1 MENYKDIIEKLKD
14 DEKFIEVVQETLNER
29 TSKEIFRDAQQWKV
43 LLKETQELR
52 QSYENLIAD
61 MKVMKEEVIR
71 ATWGNKIRHKLARLL
86 LR

>member
-1 MENYKDIIEKLKD
+1 MENYQDIIEKLKD
-14 DEKFIEVVQETLNER
+14 DERFIEVVQETLNER
-29 TSKEIFRDAQQWKV
+29 TSKEILRDAQQWKV

-71 ATWGNKIRHKLARLL
+71 VTWGNKIRHKLARLL

>member
-29 TSKEIFRDAQQWKV
+29 TSKEILCDAQQWKV

>member
-29 TSKEIFRDAQQWKV
+29 TSKETLRDAQQWKV

>member
-29 TSKEIFRDAQQWKV
+29 TSKEILRDAQQWKV

>member
-29 TSKEIFRDAQQWKV
+29 TSKEISRDAQQWKV
-43 LLKETQELR
+43 LLKETQKLR

>member
-1 MENYKDIIEKLKD
+1 MQNYKDIIEKLKD
-14 DEKFIEVVQETLNER
+14 DERFIEVVQETLNAR
-29 TSKEIFRDAQQWKV
+29 TSKEILRDARQWKV